1 MDWLLYLRRAVSPAV
16 TAEEEVVVFAVEYL
30 YDMMNIVTQTDR
42 RSVVR
47 LNLFVT
53 QTPPD
58 VYLPCLFQLYK
69 FCRPATSADTATV
82 SVCASHSR

>member
-1 MDWLLYLRRAVSPAV
+1 M